1 MVPTIIYFLVA
12 LALIYPIYLRTVRLN
27 REQAEYWWEPREFL
41 FLYAVGKAIIWPIYG
56 VYVIWETIANHCDE
70 RLKKELSG
78 PIEPRDRKAIAL
90 GKLDDVFLALDHDKA
105 MLESKGWNPVNLLKI
120 DRLCTKAYEEHGV
133 ELLRSGW
140 SNREVFDL
148 FDRYIP
154 DTRLARLMKL
164 KG

>member
-1 MVPTIIYFLVA
+1 MLITASYFLVA

-27 REQAEYWWEPREFL
+27 REQPEIWWEPRAFL
-41 FLYAVGKAIIWPIYG
+41 FLGALAKSVIWPLYG
-56 VYVIWETIANHCDE
+56 ICVVGDIFIERSEE

-90 GKLDDVFLALDHDKA
+90 GKLDDVFLSLDHEKA
-105 MLESKGWNPVNLLKI
+105 MLESKGWNPVNIIKMNNM
-120 DRLCTKAYEEHGV
+120 CSKAYMEYET
-133 ELLRSGW
+133 ELYRSGW

-154 DTRLARLMKL
+154 DTRLSRLMKV
-164 KG
+164 K

>member
-1 MVPTIIYFLVA
+1 MLITASYFLVA

-27 REQAEYWWEPREFL
+27 REQPEIWWEPRELLL
-41 FLYAVGKAIIWPIYG
+41 FCSVAKSVIWPLYG
-56 VYVIWETIANHCDE
+56 ICVVGDILIERSEE

-90 GKLDDVFLALDHDKA
+90 GKLDDVFLSLDHEKA
-105 MLESKGWNPVNLLKI
+105 MLESKGWNPVNIIKMNNM
-120 DRLCTKAYEEHGV
+120 CAKAYEKHET
-133 ELLRSGW
+133 ELYRSGW

-154 DTRLARLMKL
+154 DTRLSRLMKV
-164 KG
+164 K